1 MQEIKSLITDYVQK
15 SRIFLYPQLMIRR
28 GVSVTPI
35 ETYMCWPG
43 KYSIKDSVLI
53 CLYHVRDDSDFKT
66 FEEKFLFDNKYFKD
80 FFMTEKEDKA
90 VYVFDLSEFKE
101 EYLLILKGQYSKL
114 PSEYKKTILNFFKN
128 HKAHYNRIYSYLYP
142 IKYYNDYARLLNV
155 EKSLIS
161 KVGELC
167 SKPDLNKEC
176 LDMSV
181 KNVTFDTI

>member
-15 SRIFLYPQLMIRR
+15 SRIFLYPQLKIRR

-43 KYSIKDSVLI
+43 KYSLKDNVLI
-53 CLYHVRDDSDFKT
+53 CLYHVRDDSEFKT
-66 FEEKFLFDNKYFKD
+66 FEENFLFNNNYFKD
-80 FFMTEKEDKA
+80 FFMIEGEDKA
-90 VYVFDLSEFKE
+90 AYVFDLSEYGE
-101 EYLLILKGQYSKL
+101 EYSLILKGKYSRL
-114 PSEYKKTILNFFKN
+114 SSEYKKNILNFFKN

-142 IKYYNDYARLLNV
+142 IKYYNDYAKLLNV
-155 EKSLIS
+155 DKSLIT

-167 SKPDLNKEC
+167 SKPDLTKEC

-181 KNVTFDTI
+181 KSVTFDTI

>member
-1 MQEIKSLITDYVQK
+1 MEIKSLIKDYVQK
-15 SRIFLYPQLMIRR
+15 SRIFLYPLLKIRR

-66 FEEKFLFDNKYFKD
+66 FEETFLLGNKYFLD
-80 FFMTEKEDKA
+80 FFTIDGENEKA
-90 VYVFDLSEFKE
+90 AYVFDLSDFKE
-101 EYLLILKGQYSKL
+101 EYFYILKGRYSKL
-114 PSEYKKTILNFFKN
+114 NSSYKKTILEFFKN

-142 IKYYNDYARLLNV
+142 VKYYNDYAKLLGV
-155 EKSLIS
+155 EKNLLS

-167 SKPDLNKEC
+167 SRPDLSKEC
-176 LDMSV
+176 LDMST